1 MPPQSGLFPR
11 LLSQLTWTLQTDA
24 SRAQS
29 LELQIQ
35 ARVAGELQRLQEKEA
50 ETLKSVFEK
59 ISEAANEEKKSD
71 DGNSRHKVSKEV
83 EALRSRLEA
92 RQKARREIPPS
103 VEQARA
109 DVVRCLRE
117 NDRRPL
123 DCWREVEA
131 FREEVRKLE
140 RSWVDK
146 VVS

>member
-1 MPPQSGLFPR
+1 M
-11 LLSQLTWTLQTDA
+11 
-24 SRAQS
+24 
-29 LELQIQ
+29 
-35 ARVAGELQRLQEKEA
+35 AGELQRLQEKEA